1 MFIFEDCT
9 KQNKREMDA
18 DMIADGAP
26 ALHQPVPVVVIKR
39 GVSFTP
45 VLEKGGETTF
55 SMEKLKQ
62 LLNEEERLRK
72 THSNSKQCRGK
83 PPKNQKRPK
92 INKQRM

>member
-1 MFIFEDCT
+1 
-9 KQNKREMDA
+9 MDA
-18 DMIADGAP
+18 DIVIDGIP
-26 ALHQPVPVVVIKR
+26 TSDQPRPVVVIRR

-45 VLEKGGETTF
+45 VLETGGETTF

-72 THSNSKQCRGK
+72 THSKSKQHRGK

-92 INKQRM
+92 THKQRM